1 MKTIFRIF
9 LPAVTALALTAFPVG
24 AQTTA
29 EKMKAKVDSLRE
41 ASRTRTDNS
50 GLKSIDPK
58 MDAIMDSLLSIK
70 VDSSIFRGS
79 KVSITAID
87 IEDHIRQGVLYT
99 EEYDFE
105 EAQNSYEKALSLCT
119 DSLRRAAIQEDLVR
133 CGNALAMME
142 YCATP
147 KVVAKRR
154 FPLEDFF
161 LYYPLRDRSWRKSPN
176 VLDKEGGKFARALYM
191 PDFSREVLFSAVG
204 EDGSRDLF
212 SSRKGDSFWE
222 RPSRLPAAMN
232 SPEDEIYPAVC
243 GNQMFF
249 ASKGLYGMGG
259 YDIYVC
265 NRDPETGEWGIPE
278 NMGFPYNSPFDD
290 FLFINTEDGKYSIFA
305 SNRECSRDSVYIY
318 VLEYEQL
325 PVRKVVDNASDLWR
339 LCALRPA
346 LDLKKVDNSD
356 AMSPGKADE
365 NTRLYME
372 KIAKVRALRDTIAQ
386 HNRELDALR
395 ARYSASMDWQRVNL
409 AEEIRQQE
417 AKLPALQQK
426 LEEAGRELQ
435 KTEMEFLMKGVVI
448 DARKA
453 ATESDKTVIG
463 VEQSYTFTRKN
474 PGDPLRIELE
484 PVPVPEL
491 PELEIPEITDEP

>member
-1 MKTIFRIF
+1 MKKVLRIL
-9 LPAVTALALTAFPVG
+9 LPAVAALAVTAFPVG

-41 ASRTRTDNS
+41 ASRSRPGNG

-58 MDAIMDSLLSIK
+58 MDAIMDSLLAIK

-87 IEDHIRQGVLYT
+87 IEDHIRQGWLYT

-119 DSLRRAAIQEDLVR
+119 DSVRRAAIQAELTR
-133 CGNALAMME
+133 CGNALAMMD

-147 KVVAKRR
+147 KVVARQK
-154 FPLEDFF
+154 FPLEEFF
-161 LYYPLRDRSWRKSPN
+161 LYYPLRDRSWRACPN
-176 VLDKEGGKFARALYM
+176 VLDKDGGKFARALYM
-191 PDFSREVLFSAVG
+191 PDFTREVVFSATG

-212 SSRKGDSFWE
+212 SSRKKDAFWT
-222 RPSRLPAAMN
+222 RPSRLPAAF
-232 SPEDEIYPAVC
+232 SSSEDEIYPTVC
-243 GNQMFF
+243 GNQLFF

-259 YDIYVC
+259 YDIYVS
-265 NRDPETGEWGIPE
+265 NRDPETGEWGVPE

-290 FLFINTEDGKYSIFA
+290 FLFINTEDGKYSLFA

-325 PVRKVVDNASDLWR
+325 PVRKVVGSASDLWR
-339 LCALRPA
+339 LCALRPS
-346 LDLKKVDNSD
+346 LNLKKVDNSD
-356 AMSPGKADE
+356 AMSLGQADE

-372 KIAKVRALRDTIAQ
+372 KIANVRALRDTIAQ

-417 AKLPALQQK
+417 ARLPALQQK
-426 LEEAGRELQ
+426 LDAAGRELQ

-453 ATESDKTVIG
+453 VSESDNTVVG
-463 VEQSYTFTRKN
+463 VGQSYAFARKN

-491 PELEIPEITDEP
+491 PVLEIPEIEEL